1 MFYSFLLSIIILAHK
16 LLSIKENIGGLHTK
30 QTLRLTIQDQVR
42 NLRID
47 WAINPIDDC

>member
-1 MFYSFLLSIIILAHK
+1 MLSINVLAHELLST
-16 LLSIKENIGGLHTK
+16 KEEIGGPPTK